1 MLKIGECIGPAEV
14 SFTAN
19 QVDGRYFTERRHAS
33 GLPAIPFQPG
43 VDDFAVLGR
52 HDPQHMFHCEENRV
66 DFVAQ
71 ADGKTQP

>member
-1 MLKIGECIGPAEV
+1 MLKTGECIQHADV
-14 SFTAN
+14 SSTET
-19 QVDGRYFTERRHAS
+19 QVDGRYFTEHCHAS

-43 VDDFAVLGR
+43 VDDFAILGR
-52 HDPQHMFHCEENRV
+52 HDPQHIFHCKENCV

>member
-1 MLKIGECIGPAEV
+1 MLKIGECIQHADV
-14 SFTAN
+14 SSTEA

-33 GLPAIPFQPG
+33 GLAAIPFQPG
-43 VDDFAVLGR
+43 VDDFAILGR
-52 HDPQHMFHCEENRV
+52 HDPQHIFHCEENRV